1 MDGSN
6 GGRASRRNDSISSVM
21 SFTADSPAW
30 PRQSNDDCAAPTTPR
45 DSQRTS
51 RAKKSKVYHKRA
63 SHDHEYHTLAHRGR
77 EQPHAGSPDSM
88 DSTNSPIPTQLKT
101 NNATNYIENTDIDNI
116 NMNNTN
122 MSEADCLHELLMI
135 LDELPSHVDVDLA
148 YSFQAADLHP
158 PVTHQSLAELDVAR
172 IINNPK
178 LRHDVNFER
187 ELHFRPNLDGSRGKS
202 KLKKADEYWKALVAE
217 LELYR
222 AVGGQLLTC
231 GSAEE
236 LEHWS
241 RMMQL
246 SQKRMPGMFETIK
259 EVLRSL
265 VPERDQPLVN
275 DRLDVPMVMQQISK
289 GVFDLMEFALWLATL
304 LKAHCAPMR
313 DDWIDQMVSQTRK
326 GVEEGCQK
334 RIVMGLRQT
343 LGILE
348 AMKLVSGFDARQTS
362 KQALM
367 YLQDVANHQIRH
379 LRGLLIEDTVNF
391 QQRYHLHRLN
401 QGRIDVTR
409 ARMWYRREETHLL
422 DCDTCP
428 NPLETFTSAFLRSL
442 LSQTPLSAFPETFYL
457 DTERLRGLRSDLH
470 NFIYLDICCE
480 VFDLLARDKIN
491 EQSRKAARASLRSAV
506 VDIVGESRRHL
517 ENAAN
522 IAVEIVRVVLHLE
535 GATVCYDADMTEFVE
550 QRLRVDLQV
559 SSMAFST
566 RVQETMDRYLPALYH
581 AINTNGR
588 LTMLALHDL
597 ILPPTQPTSLLAGS
611 SKRQTL
617 EEQTME
623 EVLRRA
629 THLAIIH
636 WHVWSPMVY
645 NIQDDETRSTSSR
658 PSSSHGSDGDVVS
671 SNKDDES
678 NSPASSPST
687 PTAQKTAESFANQAQ
702 GSSIMGE
709 RPPQ

>member
-1 MDGSN
+1 
-6 GGRASRRNDSISSVM
+6 M

-30 PRQSNDDCAAPTTPR
+30 TRQNDDCAAPATPR
-45 DSQRTS
+45 ESQRTS
-51 RAKKSKVYHKRA
+51 RAAKKSKVYHKHT
-63 SHDHEYHTLAHRGR
+63 SHDHEYHMLAHRSR
-77 EQPHAGSPDSM
+77 EQPHEGLA
-88 DSTNSPIPTQLKT
+88 DSTIASWTNSILPSAT
-101 NNATNYIENTDIDNI
+101 NNSTNYNTDTDN
-116 NMNNTN
+116 NMDNTN
-122 MSEADCLHELLMI
+122 MSDSDCVHELLLM
-135 LDELPSHVDVDLA
+135 LDELPGHEEVDLG
-148 YSFQAADLHP
+148 YSFQQADLHP
-158 PVTHQSLAELDVAR
+158 PVTHQSLAELDVSR

-231 GSAEE
+231 QSAQE

-241 RMMQL
+241 RMMGL

-259 EVLRSL
+259 EVLKSL
-265 VPERDQPLVN
+265 VPERDQSIVM
-275 DRLDVPMVMQQISK
+275 DRLDVPMIMQQISK
-289 GVFDLMEFALWLATL
+289 GVFDLMEFALWLAAL

-313 DDWIDQMVSQTRK
+313 DDWIDQMISQTRK

-334 RIVMGLRQT
+334 RVVMGLRQT

-348 AMKLVSGFDARQTS
+348 AMKLVSLQDTLQQSFEPT
-362 KQALM
+362 LTL
-367 YLQDVANHQIRH
+367 LQDVANHQIRH

-422 DCDTCP
+422 DCDVCP
-428 NPLETFTSAFLRSL
+428 NALETFTSAFLRSL
-442 LSQTPLSAFPETFYL
+442 VSQTPLSTFPETFYL

-470 NFIYLDICCE
+470 NAIHLDICCDL
-480 VFDLLARDKIN
+480 FDLLARNKVN
-491 EQSRKAARASLRSAV
+491 EQSRDAARTALRSAV
-506 VDIVGESRRHL
+506 SDIVGESRRYL
-517 ENAAN
+517 DNAAN
-522 IAVEIVRVVLHLE
+522 IAVEIVRLVLNLE
-535 GATVCYDADMTEFVE
+535 GASVPYDADMTDFVE

-566 RVQETMDRYLPALYH
+566 QIQETMEKRLPPLYS

-588 LTMLALHDL
+588 LTMLALHDSM
-597 ILPPTQPTSLLAGS
+597 LPPTQPS
-611 SKRQTL
+611 SIVMGPTQRQNK
-617 EEQTME
+617 EEQIMQE
-623 EVLRRA
+623 ILQRA
-629 THLAIIH
+629 AHLAIIH

-645 NIQDDETRSTSSR
+645 NIQDEETRPTSSR
-658 PSSSHGSDGDVVS
+658 TSSSNGSDDNVVS
-671 SNKDDES
+671 LTDNDRAA
-678 NSPASSPST
+678 SPASSPST
-687 PTAQKTAESFANQAQ
+687 PTAQSTAESFANQAQ